1 MSHYDVVVIGG
12 GINGA
17 GVAQAAAAAGFTVLL
32 LEKTAPAAGTSS
44 RSSKLIHGGLRYL
57 ESYEFHLVRE
67 SLAERAILLRNAPEL
82 VRLRSFFVPVYKKA
96 RRPPWLVRIGLSL
109 YATLGGLSSD
119 NLFRAVGKNEWG
131 SLDGLTTDGLK
142 AVFCY
147 KDAQTDDH
155 QLTKAVIASAVS
167 LGAET
172 AIPAR
177 LVSARIDSPASEIEY
192 ELDGQIYSCTAT
204 TIVNATGP
212 WINEVID
219 YIEPKQDKLPID
231 LVRGAHII
239 VNQPTRKGMYYVESP
254 RDGRAVFIMPWH
266 DDTTMIG
273 TTESKFRR
281 HPDTVLPLPRELSYL
296 LNVACHYFPRFQQV
310 RPTDLV
316 DSFAGLRV
324 LPRKDGHVFHRSRE
338 VILTTDRQK
347 KPRLVNIYGGKL
359 TTYRAT
365 AEKALAKILPTLP
378 DSKPRGDT
386 RQLPL
391 QPVD

>member
-1 MSHYDVVVIGG
+1 MSHYDVVVIGA

-17 GVAQAAAAAGFTVLL
+17 GVAQAAAAAGYSILL

-67 SLAERAILLRNAPEL
+67 SLYERAILLRNAPEL
-82 VRLRSFFVPVYKKA
+82 VKLRPFFVPLYKKA
-96 RRPPWLVRIGLSL
+96 RRQPWLIRIGLSL
-109 YATLGGLSSD
+109 YAVLGGLSRD
-119 NLFRAVGKNEWG
+119 NFFRTVGKNKWD
-131 SLDGLTTDGLK
+131 SLDGLATNKLK

-147 KDAQTDDH
+147 NDAQTDDRE
-155 QLTKAVIASAVS
+155 LTKAVIASAVS
-167 LGAET
+167 MGAET

-177 LVSARIDSPASEIEY
+177 LLSARFDSPACEIEY
-192 ELDGQIYSCTAT
+192 ELDGQKYSCTAT

-219 YIEPKQDKLPID
+219 SIEPKQIKLPID
-231 LVRGAHII
+231 LVRGTHII
-239 VNQPTRKGMYYVESP
+239 VNQPTKKGMYYVESP
-254 RDGRAVFIMPWH
+254 RDGRAIFIMPWH
-266 DDTTMIG
+266 DDTTLIG

-281 HPDTVLPLPRELSYL
+281 HADTVLPLPHELSYL

-324 LPRKDGHVFHRSRE
+324 LPHKGGHIFHRSRE

-365 AEKALAKILPTLP
+365 AEKTLKRILPTLP
-378 DSKPRGDT
+378 ESKPRGDT

-391 QPVD
+391 QPVV